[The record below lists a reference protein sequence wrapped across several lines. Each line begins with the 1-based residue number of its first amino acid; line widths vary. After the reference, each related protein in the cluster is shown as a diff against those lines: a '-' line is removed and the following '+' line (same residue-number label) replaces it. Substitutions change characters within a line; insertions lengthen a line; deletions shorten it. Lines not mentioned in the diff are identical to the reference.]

1 MLNIKWPALC
11 GYIVSTQYLDVHI
24 PHMLF
29 PSRNMSGA
37 YIIIAPQIACKVKGV
52 SPKFR

>member
-11 GYIVSTQYLDVHI
+11 GYIVSAQYFDVCT
-24 PHMLF
+24 PRMLF
-29 PSRNMSGA
+29 PSRNMSRA
-37 YIIIAPQIACKVKGV
+37 YIIIAPQIAFNVKGE